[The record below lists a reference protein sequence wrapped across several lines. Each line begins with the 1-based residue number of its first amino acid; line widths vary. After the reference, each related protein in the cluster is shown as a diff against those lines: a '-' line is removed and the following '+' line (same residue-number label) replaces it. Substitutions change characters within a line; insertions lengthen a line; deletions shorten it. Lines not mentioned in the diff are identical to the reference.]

1 METLSK
7 LHQEGSLE
15 DYKNQFDFLALKVH
29 HLPDEHKLSCFL
41 GGLKNEI
48 RLPVRMFKPKSLVE
62 TYFLACIQE

>member
-48 RLPVRMFKPKSLVE
+48 RLPVRMFKPKSLAE
-62 TYFLACIQE
+62 TYFLARI